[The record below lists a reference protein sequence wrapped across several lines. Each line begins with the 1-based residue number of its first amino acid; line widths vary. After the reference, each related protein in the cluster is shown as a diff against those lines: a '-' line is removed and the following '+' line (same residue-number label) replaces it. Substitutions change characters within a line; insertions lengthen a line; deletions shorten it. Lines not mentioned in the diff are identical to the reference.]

1 MADETPSLQAQTME
15 LGKTL
20 KAIADRDPSGT
31 PTPQAA
37 AVFAGWLSAAG
48 PTSREPTYL
57 SDVAD
62 NYDVFLN
69 TNKDLFELFDILD
82 NYIEVEDDDVP
93 PERHSWAKL
102 TLEAHLIKLVRDGRV
117 VEEKGIWRLD
127 RS

>member
-1 MADETPSLQAQTME
+1 MSDTGSEAEQKAPSLQAHTME

-37 AVFAGWLSAAG
+37 AVFAGWLAVAG

-82 NYIEVEDDDVP
+82 NYIEIDEDDAP
-93 PERHSWAKL
+93 PEPRTYIGLPMS
-102 TLEAHLIKLVRDGRV
+102 
-117 VEEKGIWRLD
+117 
-127 RS
+127 S

>member
-1 MADETPSLQAQTME
+1 MSNTQTDTGSEKPPSLQAQTIE

-31 PTPQAA
+31 PSPQAA
-37 AVFAGWLSAAG
+37 AVFLGWLQAAG

-57 SDVAD
+57 ADVAD

-82 NYIEVEDDDVP
+82 NYIEIEEDDAP
-93 PERHSWAKL
+93 PEPRTYIGLPMS
-102 TLEAHLIKLVRDGRV
+102 
-117 VEEKGIWRLD
+117 
-127 RS
+127 S

>member
-1 MADETPSLQAQTME
+1 MSDTDTAAEQKAPSLQAQTME

-37 AVFAGWLSAAG
+37 AVFAGWLAAAG

-57 SDVAD
+57 SDVAG
-62 NYDVFLN
+62 NYDVFAN

-82 NYIEVEDDDVP
+82 NYIEVDDDDAP
-93 PERHSWAKL
+93 PEPRTYIGLPMS
-102 TLEAHLIKLVRDGRV
+102 
-117 VEEKGIWRLD
+117 
-127 RS
+127 S